1 MGTPVWWEKTVEY
14 YFVLK
19 HLNLALISPLDGN
32 YERASDAILKSNL
45 GWILVEF
52 KKNKASIK
60 AEEAKFSD
68 WPKAKNQL
76 CKQDGHHF
84 LIYGEYSSSTV
95 PEHFQ
100 LRGCTYFS
108 QRELSHIDNIWNSA
122 VNLDDFRKYLKE
134 FLRLKNQKDEEDG
147 SGEGVSIDDYAQV
160 LGISSDRKTVTC
172 VSLKEFQQ
180 TLSQHNQL
188 SHANTLSK
196 PTPKSRGPRMR

>member
-32 YERASDAILKSNL
+32 HERASDAILKSNL

-52 KKNKASIK
+52 KKNKASIT

-68 WPKAKNQL
+68 WPKAKDQL
-76 CKQDGHHF
+76 FNHDEHHF
-84 LIYGEYSSSTV
+84 LIYGEYSSSKV
-95 PEHFQ
+95 PGYFQ

-108 QRELSHIDNIWNSA
+108 QRELRHIDDIWDYT
-122 VNLDDFRKYLKE
+122 VNLDDFQKYLKE
-134 FLRLKNQKDEEDG
+134 FLKLKNKKDEEDG
-147 SGEGVSIDDYAQV
+147 SGGGVSIDDYAQV
-160 LGISSDRKTVTC
+160 LGISNDGKTVIC

-180 TLSQHNQL
+180 TLSQHHQL
-188 SHANTLSK
+188 SHENTLSK
-196 PTPKSRGPRMR
+196 PTPKTRGPRMR